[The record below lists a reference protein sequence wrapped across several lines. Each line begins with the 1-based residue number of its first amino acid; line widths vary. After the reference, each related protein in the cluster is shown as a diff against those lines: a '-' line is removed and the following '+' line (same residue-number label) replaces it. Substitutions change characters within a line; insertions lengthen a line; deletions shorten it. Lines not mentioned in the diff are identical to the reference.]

1 MSLYSL
7 SSPVLTSESIPSS
20 TSTRVSQDFNEWYQG
35 LGIHSVYEED
45 LDSPEKERCLKEWVK
60 DKPISVRGLDRVDR
74 VVLKIAGQYFSTNV
88 SLVFSSCNVI
98 CNEISRQYL
107 MWVPSKSQFLRH
119 AHFLVMQLNIWW
131 TLRLNRD
138 KQVSR
143 CNVCHTCQW
152 WGTFPDFSVCLWL
165 HVCLLDS
172 ISRISVCNLWLICI
186 LVYLN
191 TDCLVNES
199 AQKMRKTQNNLNRL
213 HAEATSVR
221 EVIIIEVSQMTCQY
235 FERAFPVFQ
244 NFA

>member
-1 MSLYSL
+1 MTTSRLTSPMSLYSL

-107 MWVPSKSQFLRH
+107 MWVPDVSAFEKPVPPPCALSCH
-119 AHFLVMQLNIWW
+119 A
-131 TLRLNRD
+131 TE
-138 KQVSR
+138 
-143 CNVCHTCQW
+143 
-152 WGTFPDFSVCLWL
+152 
-165 HVCLLDS
+165 
-172 ISRISVCNLWLICI
+172 
-186 LVYLN
+186 YLM
-191 TDCLVNES
+191 DIE
-199 AQKMRKTQNNLNRL
+199 AQPR
-213 HAEATSVR
+213 
-221 EVIIIEVSQMTCQY
+221 
-235 FERAFPVFQ
+235 
-244 NFA
+244 